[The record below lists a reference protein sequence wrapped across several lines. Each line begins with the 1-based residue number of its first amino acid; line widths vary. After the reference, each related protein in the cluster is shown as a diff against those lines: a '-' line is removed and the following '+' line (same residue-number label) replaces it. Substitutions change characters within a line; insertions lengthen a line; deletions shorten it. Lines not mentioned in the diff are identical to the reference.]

1 MTIFHRLQGYL
12 VTYIKY
18 FLFLFTLVKFGI
30 YPCDVTDSCI
40 TNLHTN
46 LGHLGLAKITVT
58 QDGTWFLFFKKPVNL
73 NQYSGTVG
81 LFNSSSIVNRFKRL

>member
-1 MTIFHRLQGYL
+1 MLWINKYTALLRSNKGKIVTTIFHRLQGYL
-12 VTYIKY
+12 GTYIKY

-46 LGHLGLAKITVT
+46 LGYLGLAKITVT
-58 QDGTWFLFFKKPVNL
+58 QDETWFLFFKEA
-73 NQYSGTVG
+73 
-81 LFNSSSIVNRFKRL
+81 R